1 MEKELLSNLKTDMD
15 KSIESYEKELGKVRT
30 GRASLSL
37 LDSVRVDYYG
47 TPTALNQLANVS
59 IPEARLITIQ
69 PWDNQVIKEI
79 EKAILKA
86 DLGLTPNSD
95 GKIIRVSIPP
105 LTEDRRKEL
114 VKMVKKISEAAKV
127 SVRNHRRKIN
137 DDLKAA
143 KNDKLISEDDMFK
156 SQEEVQKIT
165 DEYVKKCDEIGV
177 KKEKE
182 IMEF

>member
-69 PWDNQVIKEI
+69 PWDAQVIKEI

-127 SVRNHRRKIN
+127 SVRNHRRKVN

-143 KNDKLISEDDMFK
+143 KNDKQISEDDMFK
-156 SQEEVQKIT
+156 SQEEVQKVT
-165 DEYVKKCDEIGV
+165 DEYVKKCDEIGD

>member
-69 PWDNQVIKEI
+69 PWDAQVIKEI

-127 SVRNHRRKIN
+127 SVRNHR
-137 DDLKAA
+137 
-143 KNDKLISEDDMFK
+143 
-156 SQEEVQKIT
+156 
-165 DEYVKKCDEIGV
+165 
-177 KKEKE
+177 
-182 IMEF
+182 

>member
-1 MEKELLSNLKTDMD
+1 MEKELLNNLKTDMD

-69 PWDNQVIKEI
+69 PWDAQVIKEI

-127 SVRNHRRKIN
+127 SVRNHRRKVN

-143 KNDKLISEDDMFK
+143 KNDKQISEDDMFK

-165 DEYVKKCDEIGV
+165 DEYVKKCDEIGE